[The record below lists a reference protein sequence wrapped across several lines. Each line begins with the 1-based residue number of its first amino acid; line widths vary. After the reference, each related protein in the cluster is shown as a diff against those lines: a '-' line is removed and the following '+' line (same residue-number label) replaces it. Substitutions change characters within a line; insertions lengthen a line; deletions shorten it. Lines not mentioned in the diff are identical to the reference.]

1 MNKTTTKKIVN
12 IVLNVLLYLF
22 LAVCIFAVLVTLFS
36 KQDNDG
42 AKDVFGYELRIVTS
56 DSMAPCELTDV
67 SDYDIG
73 SIPVRSLILVKT
85 MPTDPA
91 EAEEWYRGLEVGD
104 VLTFR
109 YVYTTQVTITHRI
122 ATEVVEKDSGGFVI
136 KLAGDNK
143 NSETEQLYQTIDTS
157 IPNNMNYVIGEVV
170 GQSYLLGFIISLL
183 MTPLGIVLA
192 IIFPCFVI
200 IGLEIWKIAK
210 TLSAEKKEVEKAEAE
225 KKDREI
231 EELRR
236 RLAELQ
242 SNDPPDDTERK
253 EESEV

>member
-1 MNKTTTKKIVN
+1 MNKTRTKKIVN

-36 KQDNDG
+36 KQDTDG
-42 AKDVFGYELRIVTS
+42 AKDIFGYELRIVTS

-67 SDYDIG
+67 SGYDIG
-73 SIPVRSLILVKT
+73 SIPVRSLIIVKT

-91 EAEEWYRGLEVGD
+91 EAEEWYRGLEAGD

-122 ATEVVEKDSGGFVI
+122 ATDVEETEGGFII
-136 KLAGDNK
+136 KLEGDNK
-143 NSETEQLYQTIDTS
+143 NSEDSQLYQTIDTS

-170 GQSYLLGFIISLL
+170 AKSYVLGLIISLL

-192 IIFPCFVI
+192 VILPCFVI
-200 IGLEIWKIAK
+200 IGLEVWKIAK
-210 TLSAEKKEVEKAEAE
+210 TLLEEKKQAEKAEAE
-225 KKDREI
+225 KKDKEI
-231 EELRR
+231 EDLRR
-236 RLAELQ
+236 RLAELEG
-242 SNDPPDDTERK
+242 NDPPDTESK
-253 EESEV
+253 EESEE